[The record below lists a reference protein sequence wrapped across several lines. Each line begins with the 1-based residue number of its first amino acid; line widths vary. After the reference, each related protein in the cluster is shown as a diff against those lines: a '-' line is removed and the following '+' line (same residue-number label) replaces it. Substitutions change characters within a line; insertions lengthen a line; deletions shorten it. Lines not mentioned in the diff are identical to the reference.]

1 MKSIINIS
9 DNLVCGIDGGGSVTK
24 VVIADLHGN
33 IVNYFSVASINHYGV
48 GIEKAKKCYS
58 GIAATLNEKLGC
70 LPSVIFVGHSAFST
84 LVDKEKV
91 EELTDGVFQNAVVIF
106 HADVYSAL
114 LAFTMGKAGAVL
126 IAGTGSMACGIDANG
141 TYHTVGG
148 WGQTLGDE
156 GSGYYLGIE
165 GMKAAI
171 HGFEGLAESTI
182 LTDKLIQYFKVE
194 KLEEVIEK
202 FYNPPIE
209 KKEVAAFAVEVDAA
223 AMMGD
228 AVAIKI
234 LEDAAHWL
242 YRLAIAI
249 AHKCNTDNV
258 GYYGSAINH
267 NNTIRTILKQK
278 LTAHNI
284 TLAKPIFT
292 AEIGAVFGALQEKG
306 ITITDEMMVNLSKYT

>member
-1 MKSIINIS
+1 MKAIINIS

-24 VVIADLHGN
+24 VVVTDLYGN
-33 IVNYFSVASINHYGV
+33 IVDYFSVASINHYGV
-48 GIEKAKKCYS
+48 GIDKAKTCYS
-58 GIAATLNEKLGC
+58 EIAERLLTKLGC

-84 LVDKEKV
+84 LVDKEQV
-91 EELTDGVFQNAVVIF
+91 DELTDGVFQSAVVIF

-126 IAGTGSMACGIDANG
+126 IAGTGSMTCGIDANG

-156 GSGYYLGIE
+156 GSGYYIGIE

-182 LTDKLIQYFKVE
+182 LTDKLIQYFNIR
-194 KLEEVIEK
+194 KLEELIEK
-202 FYNPPIE
+202 VYNPPIE
-209 KKEVAAFAVEVDAA
+209 KKEVAAFAKEVDAA

-228 AVAIKI
+228 AVAIRI
-234 LEDAAHWL
+234 LENAAHWL

-258 GYYGSAINH
+258 GFYGSVINH
-267 NNTIRTILKQK
+267 NNTIHSHLKQK
-278 LTAHNI
+278 LALHHI
-284 TLAKPIFT
+284 TLLKPSFP
-292 AEIGAVFGALQEKG
+292 AEIGSVFGALQIKG
-306 ITITDEMMVNLSKYT
+306 IKITDDMLLNLSKYN